1 MKFKEAFDVMV
12 LGERRIRRKGW
23 RGYWYWNAGDILIV
37 NAEGEEFLF
46 RDTPDLS
53 YTLRNTFEDD
63 WEVIDEEWELED
75 VDFLGQIA
83 AAIEQE
89 ENKTNNL
96 LFCDFGKISDDT
108 RFEPS
113 NRTLNCRFA

>member
-1 MKFKEAFDVMV
+1 MRFKEAFDVMV
-12 LGERRIRRKGW
+12 LGERKIRREGW
-23 RGYWYWNAGDILIV
+23 RGYWYWNAGNILIV

-63 WEVIDEEWELED
+63 WEVIDDEAEEKEYDLLE
-75 VDFLGQIA
+75 QIA
-83 AAIEQE
+83 QAIKE
-89 ENKTNNL
+89 ERSNL
-96 LFCDFGKISDDT
+96 LFGNFGEYSDTT

-113 NRTLNCRFA
+113 NDILNCWFA